1 MKKSALIIIDMQ
13 VGAVEMTEP
22 KFYALE
28 TVIHKL
34 EKLIRKARIKGIP
47 IYYAQH
53 HNPNGFPEY
62 GSSKWELI
70 SQIAPQDEDRIIHK
84 TTPDIFL
91 DTNLHLHLEEQEV
104 KRVVIGG
111 IQTAEC
117 VDTSCRRAF
126 SLGYEVVLIKDGH
139 TTFDTQILKAEQ
151 AIAHHN
157 QIIGNWFGKVI
168 ESEKIEF

>member
-1 MKKSALIIIDMQ
+1 MQ
-13 VGAVEMTEP
+13 VGAAEMTEP
-22 KFYALE
+22 KFYAMD
-28 TVIHKL
+28 TVINKL
-34 EKLIRKARIKGIP
+34 EKLIGKARFNGIH
-47 IYYAQH
+47 IFYAQH

-62 GSSKWELI
+62 GSAEWELI
-70 SQIAPQDEDRIIHK
+70 PQIAPKNEDSIIHK

-91 DTNLHLHLEEQEV
+91 DTNLDQQLKEKEV

-111 IQTAEC
+111 IQTADC

-151 AIAHHN
+151 SIAHHN
-157 QIIGNWFGKVI
+157 HIIGNWFGKVI
-168 ESEKIEF
+168 ESDKIEF